1 MNKQQ
6 NGNNQLNQIRNE
18 YNNRVEKKFIL
29 GNAAR
34 IFWNNL
40 RRFRTI

>member
-6 NGNNQLNQIRNE
+6 NGNNQLNEIRNE
-18 YNNRVEKKFIL
+18 YNNRTKKKSIL
-29 GNAAR
+29 GNAIR
-34 IFWNNL
+34 IFWNNI